1 MAKKIER
8 SAMTQTDSKGNV
20 IREPRDNATGE
31 AINFRWWTLDEEEMA
46 PAIAATVRF
55 IQRHQGT
62 RIEQLTVSTRLYG
75 NTSVYNL
82 MGTAFTRASSVNSNP
97 MSQRISYN
105 ICESVID
112 TLESRVAKNQVI
124 PTFITNGGDWN
135 VQKKAKQ
142 LTKFVHGLFYKEN
155 VHPKSIYAWK
165 DGAIWGDG
173 FVQVYEKD
181 DKVCVERAF
190 SHELF
195 VDTIE
200 SLTGDPKQLH
210 RVKIMDRDIAL
221 ELLPELEEYIKTV
234 SPANYQDIGGQG
246 TAVDLITVIESW
258 HLKSGPNAKDGLHVF
273 SIGDG
278 AYAEEYEKD
287 YFPFPHLRYVRR
299 PFGWYGQGVCE
310 RLQNIQGEINRS
322 MILKQRA
329 LWMQG
334 AFKVLLENGS
344 KIVSQHLNNDVGS
357 IIHYTGTPPQ
367 YVTPPATNPEL
378 QQWIDALMTY
388 GYNQE
393 GISRMSTTGETPL
406 GVESGK
412 AMRTLVQINDDRF
425 AFMMQEQENFVLEI
439 ARQGVDVVK
448 DIYKRK
454 GKYEVIFPDTR
465 FLETIDWSDIKLDQ
479 EEYVLKAFPT
489 SSLSD
494 DISGRLSEIQEL
506 AQAGMVSPRT
516 ARRLLDMPDVE
527 VNDALA
533 NAAEDRLHQ
542 IFERMLDDGKF
553 TRFQPGFHD
562 AQLAQQLA
570 LEYVN
575 YAEYMG
581 APEDNIQLIRD
592 YLAQVNSEALTP
604 NPGVVP
610 QQQLPSPQPQANP
623 MATPQSNLIPNVPG
637 VA

>member
-1 MAKKIER
+1 MAKKIDR
-8 SAMTQTDSKGNV
+8 SAMTQTDSKGKV

-31 AINFRWWTLDEEEMA
+31 AVNFRWWTLDDSEMA

-75 NTSVYNL
+75 NTSVFNL
-82 MGTAFTRASSVNSNP
+82 MGTAFTRAASVNSNP

-112 TLESRVAKNQVI
+112 TLESKMAKNKIV
-124 PTFITNGGDWN
+124 PTYITNGGDWS

-142 LTKFVHGLFYKEN
+142 LTKFTQGLFYQQD
-155 VHPKSIYAWK
+155 VHSKSIHNWK

-173 FVQVYEKD
+173 FAYVYEKNG
-181 DKVCVERAF
+181 KVCIERAYT
-190 SHELF
+190 HELF

-200 SLTGDPKQLH
+200 SLTGPPRQLH
-210 RVKIMDRDIAL
+210 RVKIIDRDLAKYNW
-221 ELLPELEEYIKTV
+221 PELEEAIDMV
-234 SPANYQDIGGQG
+234 SPANYQDVGGQG
-246 TAVDLITVIESW
+246 TAVDLITIIESW
-258 HLKSGPNAKDGLHVF
+258 HLASGPDAKDGIHVI
-273 SIGDG
+273 SIGDDCMTEG
-278 AYAEEYEKD
+278 YDND
-287 YFPFPHLRYVRR
+287 YFPFPHLRYATRQ
-299 PFGWYGQGVCE
+299 FGWYGQGVCE
-310 RLQNIQGEINRS
+310 RLQCIQGEINRS

-344 KIVSQHLNNDVGS
+344 KVVSQHLNNDVGA

-378 QQWIDALMTY
+378 QAWIDALMNY

-393 GISRMSTTGETPL
+393 GISKMASAGEVPL

-412 AMRTLVQINDDRF
+412 AMRTLVQVNDDRF
-425 AFMMQEQENFVLEI
+425 LFMMQEQEKFVLEI
-439 ARQGVDVVK
+439 AKQAINVAK
-448 DIYKRK
+448 DIYART
-454 GKYEVIFPDTR
+454 GKYEVIFPNTR
-465 FLETIDWSDIKLDQ
+465 FLETVDWGDIKLD
-479 EEYVLKAFPT
+479 EEDYVLKAFPT

-494 DISGRLSEIQEL
+494 DLSGRLSEIQEL

-527 VNDALA
+527 VNDALS

-542 IFERMLDDGKF
+542 IFEKALDDKEVI
-553 TRFQPGFHD
+553 RFEPGFHD
-562 AQLAQQLA
+562 ATLAQQLS
-570 LEYVN
+570 LEYIN
-575 YAEYMG
+575 YAEYMNC
-581 APEDNIQLIRD
+581 PDENIQIVRD
-592 YLAQVNSEALTP
+592 FLGQVNAEALSP
-604 NPGVVP
+604 VPGPAAP
-610 QQQLPSPQPQANP
+610 QMTPQANP
-623 MATPQSNLIPNVPG
+623 QATPQSNLIPNVPQG
-637 VA
+637 AAA